1 MGRLVSYDSVV
12 EEKINSIFKEKNIHC
27 GLIVGQCSDQKDIA
41 IRLCPTPDN
50 DDDIQGEGDTI
61 EEKENTSKSSII
73 DIDEQWICQHAKQL
87 MRALPGGLDVLGF
100 YIAAPSDYT
109 TKNQALLRQ
118 VLYAVFKILGKN
130 RSLSLCSTERVLL
143 TICPTTSKIQCR
155 TCDIS
160 DYKSTTN
167 PADWKLQSGV
177 LRWQKVRCRLAVDI
191 KFPIKSEDA
200 GLSLQKQIEIG
211 LHPFLENVKEAHALV
226 NGTQR
231 DLDELLDPSLDAK
244 KSKKKGGGEK
254 DAKSS
259 PLEWN
264 DIELFIPLENNNN
277 ISNPEFCDCIC
288 MMTFKGAVQ
297 CRAYIHSKATVR
309 EAINALKQD
318 IVRSV
323 TARCEIHCEDLL
335 LIEEEQK
342 DPLVVHELP
351 RRVFAP
357 LPQAD
362 ICVCDY
368 QFHSD
373 TAVDSLDAFM
383 ELLNLELTED
393 DIDTSCEVSPTT
405 STLILP
411 DMMEDRL
418 SEFGDMPTHP
428 TGNKCIPIAG
438 AIITAIVATISYF
451 FIPLGD

>member
-1 MGRLVSYDSVV
+1 MGRLISYDHVV
-12 EEKINSIFKEKNIHC
+12 EQKINTIFKEKSVHC
-27 GLIVGQCSDQKDIA
+27 GLIIGQCTEQKDIA
-41 IRLCPTPDN
+41 IRFCATPTK
-50 DDDIQGEGDTI
+50 DDDLQLPEAGEGN
-61 EEKENTSKSSII
+61 KQNKNKLSKSI

-100 YIAAPSDYT
+100 YITAPSDYT
-109 TKNQALLRQ
+109 TKNQTALRQ
-118 VLYAVFKILGKN
+118 VLFAVFKILSKN
-130 RSLSLCSTERVLL
+130 RSLNLSSNERILL
-143 TICPTTSKIQCR
+143 TLCPVTSKIMCR
-155 TCDIS
+155 TYDIG
-160 DYKSTTN
+160 DYKSSAN
-167 PADWKLQSGV
+167 PADWKLHSGPM
-177 LRWQKVRCRLAVDI
+177 RWQRVRCRLAVDI

-211 LHPFLENVKEAHALV
+211 LHPFLENVRAAHALV

-231 DLDELLDPSLDAK
+231 DLDELLDPSLDLR
-244 KSKKKGGGEK
+244 KSKKKANEK
-254 DAKSS
+254 EVKTS
-259 PLEWN
+259 LEWN

-277 ISNPEFCDCIC
+277 ISNPEVCECIC

-297 CRAYIHSKATVR
+297 CRAYVHSKATVR
-309 EAINALKQD
+309 EAITALKQD

-342 DPLVVHELP
+342 DPVVVHELP

-362 ICVCDY
+362 VCVCDY

-373 TAVDSLDAFM
+373 TAVDSLDAFK
-383 ELLNLELTED
+383 ELLNLDLTEQ

-411 DMMEDRL
+411 EIVEDRL
-418 SEFGDMPTHP
+418 SEFGDIPTHSSRS
-428 TGNKCIPIAG
+428 KCIPIAG
-438 AIITAIVATISYF
+438 AILTVVFAVFSYF
-451 FIPLGD
+451 MIPLRD